1 MNGVLATF
9 RRELRAYFF
18 SPLAYMVMCFFLAV
32 SGVIFVLLVSQ
43 LNDPRSVGGP
53 PLGFFFQ
60 ASWLM
65 LLLVIPVLTMR
76 LISEEM
82 RSGSIEVLMTAPVTE
97 GQVVTG
103 KFLAAFAFYA
113 ALWLPTVVYGL
124 SIHIFEKVDWGPV
137 ASGYLGVLL
146 IGAFFLAIGVFASSM
161 TRSQLLAAMTTVA
174 LLLLLFLVSLF
185 EGADPADAVLVQA
198 AIMYLIL
205 GCVATN
211 AVVIGLGLTRRL
223 FTPDHRLVDATVD
236 RIDDASRLRRDR
248 AGPRSHDHADESRG
262 PRAPRDW
269 QRRPQA
275 PGRPGTGPPS
285 DCPA

>member
-32 SGVIFVLLVSQ
+32 SGVIFILLVSQ

-97 GQVVTG
+97 GQVVAG
-103 KFLAAFAFYA
+103 KFLAAWAFYA

-124 SIHIFEKVDWGPV
+124 SIHLYEKVDWGPV
-137 ASGYLGVLL
+137 AAGYLGVLL
-146 IGAFFLAIGVFASSM
+146 IGAFFLSIGVFASSM
-161 TRSQLLAAMTTVA
+161 TRSQLLAAMITVA

-185 EGADPADAVLVQA
+185 EALFNNETIKQA
-198 AIMYLIL
+198 L
-205 GCVATN
+205 GFMNVWNHIEEFSTGI
-211 AVVIGLGLTRRL
+211 VDTRRL
-223 FTPDHRLVDATVD
+223 IFYLSGTFFFLFL
-236 RIDDASRLRRDR
+236 ASRALEDKKWR
-248 AGPRSHDHADESRG
+248 
-262 PRAPRDW
+262 
-269 QRRPQA
+269 
-275 PGRPGTGPPS
+275 
-285 DCPA
+285 